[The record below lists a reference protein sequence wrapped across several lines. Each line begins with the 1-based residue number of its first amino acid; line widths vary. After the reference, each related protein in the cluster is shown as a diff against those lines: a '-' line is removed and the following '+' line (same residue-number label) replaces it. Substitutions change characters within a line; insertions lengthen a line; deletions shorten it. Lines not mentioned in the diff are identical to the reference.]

1 MRSLTTT
8 TTPTPTPTPT
18 PPSAAGA
25 GAAAS
30 PKKKK
35 ETKLSDEEED
45 FKLPIVCDTDTLRSL
60 IRRKKSVRI
69 VDVRRAEDYLTE
81 HIPGAVSLP
90 LARVLENDQPEKIVS
105 LLEELG
111 VSDNTPVVVY
121 DDTFGALAA
130 RVAWSFQ
137 YVGHDNTALLEMTFK
152 QWKEIGLETEKQ
164 QRTFPTTKHSLNIRK
179 DIYVDASYVEAAATT
194 SNNNT
199 STNSKPNNTLLVDSR
214 ERLNYLTEH
223 IPGARNIP
231 YTMVGSEDSI
241 LRKAEELKRLI
252 ENRGIPNDSEIITY
266 CGSVGT
272 LSGLTYYALKLAGFK
287 NVKLYPKSFKEWKA
301 LGKPKEEFK
310 DATYWDLSAE

>member
-1 MRSLTTT
+1 MRCLTTT
-8 TTPTPTPTPT
+8 ATTTNTA
-18 PPSAAGA
+18 SSSSVAAR
-25 GAAAS
+25 
-30 PKKKK
+30 KKK
-35 ETKLSDEEED
+35 EAKVSGEEEEQ
-45 FKLPIVCDTDTLRSL
+45 FKLPAVVCDVDTLRSL

-69 VDVRRAEDYLTE
+69 VDVRKAEDYQRV
-81 HIPGAVSLP
+81 HIPTAVSLP

-105 LLEELG
+105 FLEELG
-111 VSDNTPVVVY
+111 ISDTTPVVVY

-130 RVAWSFQ
+130 RVAWTFQ

-164 QRTFPTTKHSLNIRK
+164 QRSFPKARHSLNIRQ
-179 DIYVDASYVEAAATT
+179 DIYVDATYVEAAAATT
-194 SNNNT
+194 T
-199 STNSKPNNTLLVDSR
+199 TTTNSKPNTLLVDSR

-231 YTMVGSEDSI
+231 YTMVGSQDSI

-252 ENRGIPNDSEIITY
+252 ENRGITNDSEIITY

-310 DATYWDLSAE
+310 DANYWDLSAE

>member
-1 MRSLTTT
+1 MRCLTTT
-8 TTPTPTPTPT
+8 ATTNTA
-18 PPSAAGA
+18 SSSSVAAR
-25 GAAAS
+25 
-30 PKKKK
+30 KKK
-35 ETKLSDEEED
+35 EAKVSGEEEEEQ
-45 FKLPIVCDTDTLRSL
+45 FKLPAVVCDVDTLRSL

-69 VDVRRAEDYLTE
+69 VDVRKAEDYQRE
-81 HIPGAVSLP
+81 HIPTAVSLP

-105 LLEELG
+105 FLEELG
-111 VSDNTPVVVY
+111 ISDTTPVVVY

-130 RVAWSFQ
+130 RVAWTFQ

-164 QRTFPTTKHSLNIRK
+164 QRSFPKARHSLNIRQ
-179 DIYVDASYVEAAATT
+179 DIYVDATYVEAAAATT
-194 SNNNT
+194 T
-199 STNSKPNNTLLVDSR
+199 TTTNSKPNTLLVDSR

-231 YTMVGSEDSI
+231 YTMVGSQDSI

-252 ENRGIPNDSEIITY
+252 ENRGITNDSEIITY

-272 LSGLTYYALKLAGFK
+272 LSGLTYYALKLAGFQ

-310 DATYWDLSAE
+310 DANYWDLSAE

>member
-8 TTPTPTPTPT
+8 T
-18 PPSAAGA
+18 
-25 GAAAS
+25 AAATAR
-30 PKKKK
+30 KKK
-35 ETKLSDEEED
+35 EAKVSDED
-45 FKLPIVCDTDTLRSL
+45 FKLPVVCDADTLRSL
-60 IRRKKSVRI
+60 IRRKKSVRV
-69 VDVRRAEDYLTE
+69 VDVRKAEEYQRE
-81 HIPGAVSLP
+81 HIPTAVSLP
-90 LARVLENDQPEKIVS
+90 LARVLENDQPEKIVAF
-105 LLEELG
+105 LEELG
-111 VSDNTPVVVY
+111 ISDSTPVVVY

-130 RVAWSFQ
+130 RVAWTFQ

-152 QWKEIGLETEKQ
+152 QWKELGLETEKQ
-164 QRTFPTTKHSLNIRK
+164 QRTFPRARHSLSIKK
-179 DIYVDASYVEAAATT
+179 DIYVDASYVEAAA
-194 SNNNT
+194 NK
-199 STNSKPNNTLLVDSR
+199 SKPSTLLVDSR

-252 ENRGIPNDSEIITY
+252 ENRGITNDAEIITY